1 MPERANDVPRGNAVK
16 GKALPRDPVRAL
28 QWKLYRAAK
37 QSRSRRFHALYD
49 KVCRRD
55 VLNRAWLEVAR
66 NGGAPGVDGV
76 TIVTIEETGVA
87 KFLEQ
92 LQAELVEKRYRPL
105 PVRRVSIPKRTGGQR
120 HLGVPAVRDRVVQ
133 AAAKMVLEPLYEADF
148 TDVSFGFRPKRNAHQ
163 ARERIR
169 TGLRQGRRWVVDA
182 DIKGF
187 FDNLDHDRLVGM
199 LRQRIS
205 DRRVLDLIRAWLGAG
220 VLTGDGLLH
229 PEVGTPQ
236 GGVISPLLANV
247 FLHHLDQVWQQQY
260 RRLGEL
266 TRYADDLVIC
276 CGIPDRA
283 EATLA
288 TLRDLLTEL
297 GLELA
302 EAKTRIVNLNTP
314 EEGFDFLGYHF
325 RIVPTKR
332 DPRCRFA
339 ACWPSRAAV
348 AAARD
353 RIRELTPPSRIGRPT
368 ILVVDDVN
376 RFLKGWGAYF
386 RHGNST
392 QQFHQLDAFVFER
405 VARFIARKH
414 GSRNWRRGVVDLAK
428 SRTRIGLYRL
438 AGTIGYPAAHA
449 PR

>member
-1 MPERANDVPRGNAVK
+1 MPERANDVPM
-16 GKALPRDPVRAL
+16 GKTAMPSDPVRAL

-66 NGGAPGVDGV
+66 NGGGPGVDGV
-76 TIVTIEETGVA
+76 TIEAIETTTGVA
-87 KFLEQ
+87 GFLEQ

-133 AAAKMVLEPLYEADF
+133 AATKMVLEPLYEADF

-169 TGLRQGRRWVVDA
+169 SGIWQGRRWVVDA

-205 DRRVLDLIRAWLGAG
+205 DRRVLDLIRSWLGAG

-229 PEVGTPQ
+229 PQVGTPQ

-247 FLHHLDQVWQQQY
+247 FLHHLDEVWQQQH

-276 CGIPDRA
+276 CGTRDRA
-283 EATLA
+283 EAAMA
-288 TLRDLLTEL
+288 TLQNLLAEL

-302 EAKTRIVNLNTP
+302 EAKTRMVNLHNHG
-314 EEGFDFLGYHF
+314 EGFDFLGYHF
-325 RIVPTKR
+325 RMAPTKR
-332 DPRCRFA
+332 DPRRRFA
-339 ACWPSRAAV
+339 ACWPSRSAV

-368 ILVVDDVN
+368 IVVVEDVN

-386 RHGNST
+386 RYGNST
-392 QQFHQLDAFVFER
+392 QQFAQLDHFVFDR
-405 VARFIARKH
+405 IARFIARKH
-414 GSRNWRRGVVDLAK
+414 GSRNWRRGVADLAE

-438 AGTIGYPAAHA
+438 GGTIGYTSAHA

>member
-1 MPERANDVPRGNAVK
+1 MPERANDVPRGNAAK

-49 KVCRRD
+49 KICRRD

-247 FLHHLDQVWQQQY
+247 FLHHLDQVWQQQH

-276 CGIPDRA
+276 CGTRDRA
-283 EATLA
+283 EAALA

-368 ILVVDDVN
+368 IVVVDDVN
-376 RFLKGWGAYF
+376 RFL
-386 RHGNST
+386 RC
-392 QQFHQLDAFVFER
+392 V
-405 VARFIARKH
+405 
-414 GSRNWRRGVVDLAK
+414 
-428 SRTRIGLYRL
+428 
-438 AGTIGYPAAHA
+438 
-449 PR
+449 

>member
-1 MPERANDVPRGNAVK
+1 
-16 GKALPRDPVRAL
+16 
-28 QWKLYRAAK
+28 
-37 QSRSRRFHALYD
+37 
-49 KVCRRD
+49 
-55 VLNRAWLEVAR
+55 
-66 NGGAPGVDGV
+66 V
-76 TIVTIEETGVA
+76 T
-87 KFLEQ
+87 
-92 LQAELVEKRYRPL
+92 
-105 PVRRVSIPKRTGGQR
+105 
-120 HLGVPAVRDRVVQ
+120 
-133 AAAKMVLEPLYEADF
+133 
-148 TDVSFGFRPKRNAHQ
+148 
-163 ARERIR
+163 
-169 TGLRQGRRWVVDA
+169 
-182 DIKGF
+182 
-187 FDNLDHDRLVGM
+187 
-199 LRQRIS
+199 
-205 DRRVLDLIRAWLGAG
+205 
-220 VLTGDGLLH
+220 
-229 PEVGTPQ
+229 GTPQ

-247 FLHHLDQVWQQQY
+247 FLHHLDQVWQQQH

-276 CGIPDRA
+276 CGTRDRA
-283 EATLA
+283 EAALA

-368 ILVVDDVN
+368 IVVVDDVN

-414 GSRNWRRGVVDLAK
+414 GSRNWRRGVVDLAE